1 MATAEQPYAALD
13 LSGLPSAEGMRFAL
27 VVSEW
32 NADITEALYEGAR
45 ATLLELGAETDNV
58 IRYNVPGAFELIYAG
73 RTLLQQADFF
83 DAIVVIGSIIEGETA
98 HFDYVC
104 QGVTQGIA
112 QLNALGEAPVIFC
125 VLTDRNKQQSLDR
138 AGGKYGNKGVEAAVA
153 AVKMAH
159 F

>member
-112 QLNALGEAPVIFC
+112 QLNVLGEAPVIFC

>member
-13 LSGLPSAEGMRFAL
+13 LSGVPSAQGMRFAL

-32 NADITEALYEGAR
+32 NADITNALYDGAQS
-45 ATLLELGAETDNV
+45 TLLALGANQGDV

-112 QLNALGEAPVIFC
+112 QLNTLGKAPVIFC

>member
-1 MATAEQPYAALD
+1 MATAEQPFSSVD
-13 LSGLPSAEGMRFAL
+13 LAGVPSAKGLRFAL

-32 NADITEALYEGAR
+32 NADITGALYHGAHQ
-45 ATLLELGAETDNV
+45 TLMQLGAAEQDV
-58 IRYNVPGAFELIYAG
+58 IRYDVPGAFELIYAS
-73 RTLLQQADFF
+73 RTLLHQSDFF
-83 DAIVVIGSIIEGETA
+83 DAIVAIGSIIEGATA

-104 QGVTQGIA
+104 QGVTAGIS
-112 QLNALGEAPVIFC
+112 QLNTLGKAPVIFC
-125 VLTDRNKQQSLDR
+125 VLTDRNRQQSLDR

>member
-13 LSGLPSAEGMRFAL
+13 LSGIPSAQGMRFAL

>member
-1 MATAEQPYAALD
+1 MATAGHN
-13 LSGLPSAEGMRFAL
+13 LSEHDQDQVPTGAGKRFAL

-32 NADITEALYEGAR
+32 NADITNALYDA
-45 ATLLELGAETDNV
+45 AQSTLLALGANQGDV

-112 QLNALGEAPVIFC
+112 QLNTLGKAPVIFC

>member
-1 MATAEQPYAALD
+1 MATAEQPYASLD
-13 LSGLPSAEGMRFAL
+13 LSGVPSAEGMRFAL